1 MGKIYLLKCNKN
13 DFDWSEIIFDD
24 FSKDKD
30 IYKIGFTRG
39 DPKKRLKA
47 LSTGNPHKMEIINV
61 FETNFN
67 TKLEANLHQ
76 QFKSKK
82 IKNEWFMLDK
92 DDVDNFMETC
102 EIIEKRYIFMAE
114 NNYFFKK
121 LLNIK

>member
-1 MGKIYLLKCNKN
+1 MGKIYLVKCYKN
-13 DFDWSEIIFDD
+13 DDADWSEIIFEDN
-24 FSKDKD
+24 KE

-47 LSTGNPHKMEIINV
+47 LSTGNPHKMEIVKV

-67 TKLEANLHQ
+67 TRLEANLHQ

-92 DDVDNFMETC
+92 DDVSNFIDNC
-102 EIIEKRYIFMAE
+102 EKIEKRYEFMVE
-114 NNYFFKK
+114 NNYHFKK
-121 LLNIK
+121 LLKIK